1 MHKSHQQSDAPPPA
15 GPVLRQLSRL
25 ILKLMGW
32 RIAPFPDIPKA
43 VAVGGPHTSNWDGVI
58 GFLGA
63 MALGLDTAFLIKA
76 SAFRWPLAP
85 LLRRMGGIPIDR
97 SRTTGIVDQAVELF
111 EKRDRLIMVV
121 TPEGTRTNAPDW
133 KTGFYHIARLANVPI
148 ILGVPNY
155 ATRELDFPL
164 IINASGDIDSDMQR
178 IVECFADTVPRHPEK
193 LSAPVK
199 AVREQRRK
207 DRGAKEDR

>member
-1 MHKSHQQSDAPPPA
+1 
-15 GPVLRQLSRL
+15 
-25 ILKLMGW
+25 MGW

-43 VAVGGPHTSNWDGVI
+43 VAAGGPHTSNWDGII

-63 MALGLDTAFLIKA
+63 MALGINTAFLIKE
-76 SAFRWPLAP
+76 SAFMWPLAP

-97 SRTTGIVDQAVELF
+97 SRTTGVVDQAVELF

-155 ATRELDFPL
+155 ETRELDFPL
-164 IINASGDIDSDMQR
+164 IISASGDIDSDMQKM
-178 IVECFADTVPRHPEK
+178 IECFADTVPCHPEK

-199 AVREQRRK
+199 TVRERRK
-207 DRGAKEDR
+207 RDRGAKEDR